1 MRLNWSRSFGGSF
14 LLPRGEGY
22 ERGMASRGGPQPG
35 PRVGGSIDDV
45 GASLKKRSKKAA
57 PEEPVDASGGT
68 TKVPIGKGREPTG
81 KGKEPVEVEEVHPG
95 FMRGGGLGRG
105 GQ

>member
-1 MRLNWSRSFGGSF
+1 MNEAWLAEVGLSPAPRDVQTWKDKVWQWGG
-14 LLPRGEGY
+14 
-22 ERGMASRGGPQPG
+22 QW
-35 PRVGGSIDDV
+35 VGGSIDDV

-57 PEEPVDASGGT
+57 PEEPMDASGGT

-95 FMRGGGLGRG
+95 FTRGGGLGGG